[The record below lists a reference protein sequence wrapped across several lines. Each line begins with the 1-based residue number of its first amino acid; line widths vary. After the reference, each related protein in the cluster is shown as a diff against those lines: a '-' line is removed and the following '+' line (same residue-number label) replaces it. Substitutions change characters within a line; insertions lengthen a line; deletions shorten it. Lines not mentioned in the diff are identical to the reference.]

1 MLPLSVAIGAAVVEA
16 DARRARQGSR
26 AASVACPS
34 TRRGQIGAAMRPRFL
49 VLLTLVR
56 KEEEAHRDEVNRP
69 ERTVEA
75 IGAVDRD
82 AAHEVFRAMCALPAV
97 RAGKQR
103 AKVIDLAG
111 RDNWEPGAWIAPL
124 VTAEARRALRRI
136 GMRRRHSWK

>member
-1 MLPLSVAIGAAVVEA
+1 
-16 DARRARQGSR
+16 
-26 AASVACPS
+26 
-34 TRRGQIGAAMRPRFL
+34 MRPRFL
-49 VLLTLVR
+49 VLLTLVS
-56 KEEEAHRDEVNRP
+56 KEEPYRDEVNRP

-75 IGAVDRD
+75 VGAVDRD

-111 RDNWEPGAWIAPL
+111 RDNWEPGQDGWIAPL